1 MDTPIVLAVI
11 ALLLVLLAMRVP
23 VAFSL
28 AISGSIGLL
37 WLYNVGHVTNVLGSV
52 PFSMTATFTL
62 TIVPMFILM
71 GMFALRANIAENVFI
86 IANRVVGRVP
96 GGLGVATVMA
106 CAGFAAVSGS
116 SIGTAATMSQLSVGH
131 MRKAGYRE
139 SFATGLVAVAG
150 TLGVMIP
157 PSTFLVLYAVLAGE
171 SVSAMLAAGLVPGVI
186 SALSYVAYIMIVAR
200 RNVETPASQTLEQG
214 VEGAREE
221 LMERALFRD
230 LPWRSV
236 GYIGILVI
244 VVLGGIYSGVFTSTE
259 AAAAGAFSALII
271 LIIESAKGGLKA
283 IVSGVKDA
291 LLKTAE
297 TTSMVFFIIVAS
309 GILSTFLVSAGVTRA
324 IGDWATGL
332 NIAPHLV
339 LALLLLT
346 LIPLGMFLESTSML
360 IITVP
365 LIYPIAMEFGFDG
378 IWLGILI
385 VKLIEM
391 GMVTPPVGIIGFVVS
406 GASGAKSETVFR
418 GIIPFTVIDLAVI
431 ALIFMVPEIV
441 LFVPDLID

>member
-1 MDTPIVLAVI
+1 
-11 ALLLVLLAMRVP
+11 
-23 VAFSL
+23 
-28 AISGSIGLL
+28 
-37 WLYNVGHVTNVLGSV
+37 
-52 PFSMTATFTL
+52 
-62 TIVPMFILM
+62 
-71 GMFALRANIAENVFI
+71 
-86 IANRVVGRVP
+86 
-96 GGLGVATVMA
+96 
-106 CAGFAAVSGS
+106 
-116 SIGTAATMSQLSVGH
+116 MSQLSVGH

-171 SVSAMLAAGLVPGVI
+171 SVSGMLAAGLVPGVI
-186 SALSYVAYIMIVAR
+186 SALSYDAYIMVVAR
-200 RNVETPASQTLEQG
+200 KNVDQASGSTLEQG
-214 VEGAREE
+214 IEGAREE
-221 LMERALFRD
+221 LMERALFRE

-236 GYIGILVI
+236 GYIGVLVL

-271 LIIESAKGGLKA
+271 LIIESAKGGWKA

-324 IGDWATGL
+324 VADWATGL
-332 NIAPHLV
+332 NVPPHLV
-339 LALLLLT
+339 LAVLLLT

-365 LIYPIAMEFGFDG
+365 LIHPIAMEFGFDG

-406 GASGAKSETVFR
+406 AASGTKSETVFR
-418 GIIPFTVIDLAVI
+418 GIVPFTVIDLAVI
-431 ALIFMVPEIV
+431 TLIFMVPEIV
-441 LFVPDLID
+441 LFVPGLLD